1 MGYKQ
6 GIDRQQQTLF
16 PASLDEYITENNP
29 ARVIDAFVDNLDL
42 VAMEFYKTTPADT
55 GRPPYSP
62 NDMLKLYIYGYFNKI
77 RSSRKLEKESHRNVE
92 VMWLLS
98 NLKPDHK
105 TISRFRKDNL
115 VSIKKVFDSFV
126 KLCLKMNL
134 YSRKLISIDGSQ
146 FAAVNSKERNYSA
159 GKLQDRIKRINDH
172 IAKYLTEV
180 ESNDATDNQVVENEN
195 ISEIVKSLKSRKE
208 TYENMLEALAETG
221 ETQISLTDPDSRLMA
236 KLNSHKMAYNVQTAV
251 DAKNALIV
259 DFDVVNTSDRGHMH
273 SLASKCKTVLETD
286 ELTSLAD
293 KGYISAT
300 DIANCVADGINAN
313 VSMDEAS
320 IDFCIET
327 DEETLKPESYI
338 NGRIVYLKERNVCVC
353 PMGEILYPGSYRKS
367 RRIARYYNTK
377 ACAKCLQKCTSA
389 RFATGEI
396 SMKKSEFSKEYD
408 DKNLKLK
415 QIHYVPDKQLLK
427 QRKSLS
433 EHPFGVVKRCLGAD
447 YFLLKRFNGVIA
459 ETALAFLTFN
469 LKRVINLVGIK
480 QLIEAINNADY
491 QKA

>member
-6 GIDRQQQTLF
+6 GVDRHQQTLF
-16 PASLDEYITENNP
+16 PATLDEYITENNP
-29 ARVIDAFVDNLDL
+29 TRVIDAFVDNLNLSD
-42 VAMEFYKTTPADT
+42 MGFNKTTTSDT

-62 NDMLKLYIYGYFNKI
+62 NDILKLYIYGYFNKI
-77 RSSRKLEKESHRNVE
+77 RSSRKLEAETHRNVE
-92 VMWLLS
+92 VMWLLN

-115 VSIKKVFDSFV
+115 VPIKKVFDSFV

-134 YSRKLISIDGSQ
+134 YSRHLISIDGSQ

-159 GKLQDRIKRINDH
+159 GKLQDRIKRINGH

-180 ESNDATDNQVVENEN
+180 ESNDTTDSKVNEN
-195 ISEIVKSLKSRKE
+195 GNIAEIVKVLQTRKKAYEGILE
-208 TYENMLEALAETG
+208 TLAETG
-221 ETQISLTDPDSRLMA
+221 ETQVSLTDPDSRLMV

-251 DAKNALIV
+251 DSKNALIV
-259 DFDVVNTSDRGHMH
+259 DFEVTNTTDKGNMH
-273 SLASKCKTVLETD
+273 SLASKCKKVLETD

-313 VSMDEAS
+313 VSMNEAS

-327 DEETLKPESYI
+327 DEETTKPESYT
-338 NGRIVYLKERNVCVC
+338 NGRIVYLKERNICVC
-353 PMGEILYPGSYRKS
+353 PMGKILYPSNYRKS
-367 RRIARYYNTK
+367 RRIARYGNAK
-377 ACAKCLQKCTSA
+377 ACAKCPQKCTNERYA
-389 RFATGEI
+389 RGEI
-396 SMKKSEFSKEYD
+396 SMKKSEFNKEYD

-415 QIHYVPDKQLLK
+415 QIHYVPDKLLLK

-433 EHPFGVVKRCLGAD
+433 EHPFGIVKRCLGAD
-447 YFLLKRFNGVIA
+447 YFLLKRFKGATA
-459 ETALAFLTFN
+459 ETAFAFLAFN
-469 LKRVINLVGIK
+469 MKRVINLVGIK
-480 QLIEAINNADY
+480 QLIETINNANH
-491 QKA
+491 QEV